1 MKKIIKVNVFSIIFI
16 GFILTCSFISNFIFK
31 PIQINGPSME
41 PTLHD
46 GSFHQTIR
54 FSPIDRFDIVV
65 ATSSEQ
71 HTVIKRVIGL
81 PNETIEY
88 KNDNLY
94 VNNKKV
100 NEPYLQP
107 LKNKQRTFTTDTQ
120 NQSHFKVTL
129 KDDEYYLLGD
139 NRPVSKDSRTLGPFK
154 SNQIISKLLY

>member
-46 GSFHQTIR
+46 SSFHQTIR

-65 ATSSEQ
+65 ATSSEN

-81 PNETIEY
+81 PNDTIEY
-88 KNDNLY
+88 KNDILY
-94 VNNKKV
+94 VNHKKV

-107 LKNKQRTFTTDTQ
+107 LKNQQQPFTTNTQ
-120 NQSHFKVTL
+120 NQSHFKITL
-129 KDDEYYLLGD
+129 KDNEYYLLGD

-154 SNQIISKLLY
+154 SNQIISKLIY